1 MKRNKNSFQ
10 INSIESNERKRFQS
24 VMLMHTYKRTEKKN
38 EFPFYKLLFG
48 ADRHLFLING
58 KQAALKKKEEIMAK
72 MAIKNK

>member
-1 MKRNKNSFQ
+1 MLKRNKKNSFQ

-24 VMLMHTYKRTEKKN
+24 MMLMHTYKRTEKKN

-58 KQAALKKKEEIMAK
+58 IAALKKRGDDG
-72 MAIKNK
+72 KNGH